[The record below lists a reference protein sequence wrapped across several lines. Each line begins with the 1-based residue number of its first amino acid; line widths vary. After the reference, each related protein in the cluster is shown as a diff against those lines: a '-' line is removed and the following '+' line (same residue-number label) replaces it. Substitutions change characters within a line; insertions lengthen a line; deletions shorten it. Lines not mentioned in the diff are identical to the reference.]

1 MLFFLALYVATI
13 ARWWMSWYDDMR
25 SHPPRGRVGYEDLL
39 ATEEVAIISP

>member
-1 MLFFLALYVATI
+1 
-13 ARWWMSWYDDMR
+13 MR